1 MDEDDGE
8 RGEITWPSSQLVGSR
23 AAQSGAT
30 ISTCSAQMREY
41 TSAPVPCGHLRPC
54 PPPNSSQKRSF
65 YMIGQS
71 PWPSLGHILLIVRL
85 SSSLFILW
93 APCTGLEHELGVLLR
108 PWLLLCHCHSFSQNI
123 DLSNQVPW
131 FQKGMRAG
139 REGWG
144 RSRTFDKG
152 CGLGHQGPTLPLNMI
167 LLWISSLENYEGGE
181 MMGGPK
187 ICTSLSR

>member
-1 MDEDDGE
+1 MDEDDEE

-23 AAQSGAT
+23 AVQSGAT
-30 ISTCSAQMREY
+30 ISTCSTQMREY

-54 PPPNSSQKRSF
+54 LPPNSFWEEFLYDWSKPMTFTGPHFTNSQAF
-65 YMIGQS
+65 F
-71 PWPSLGHILLIVRL
+71 L
-85 SSSLFILW
+85 SILW

-123 DLSNQVPW
+123 DLNNQVPW

-187 ICTSLSR
+187 IYTSLSR

>member
-123 DLSNQVPW
+123 DLSTKSHDFKKGWEQVERGGEGVEPLT
-131 FQKGMRAG
+131 RAV
-139 REGWG
+139 GWG
-144 RSRTFDKG
+144 IRDPH
-152 CGLGHQGPTLPLNMI
+152 CH
-167 LLWISSLENYEGGE
+167 
-181 MMGGPK
+181 
-187 ICTSLSR
+187 